1 MALLEQSSA
10 FYKYHQQQRWFD
22 RTKLLGFIPIGALQ
36 WTGNRMASWTI
47 LNTIWI
53 HIIIM
58 FSTNCRDSDPLLA
71 CPGLQSH
78 PGINDGS
85 GLSALADTTADDTKE
100 DAAYPEMLW
109 VLATI
114 HMITSSL
121 KCLVSSTAALCDRI
135 LTDLQMRYRH

>member
-1 MALLEQSSA
+1 MALLEQSRA

-36 WTGNRMASWTI
+36 WIGNRMASWTI
-47 LNTIWI
+47 VNTIWI

-58 FSTNCRDSDPLLA
+58 FYTNCGDSDTLLA

-78 PGINDGS
+78 PGLNDGS
-85 GLSALADTTADDTKE
+85 GSSALPAASTDDTNE
-100 DAAYPEMLW
+100 NAAYPEFLW
-109 VLATI
+109 VLASA

-121 KCLVSSTAALCDRI
+121 KTLVSAAALCDCT
-135 LTDLQMRYRH
+135 LVDL